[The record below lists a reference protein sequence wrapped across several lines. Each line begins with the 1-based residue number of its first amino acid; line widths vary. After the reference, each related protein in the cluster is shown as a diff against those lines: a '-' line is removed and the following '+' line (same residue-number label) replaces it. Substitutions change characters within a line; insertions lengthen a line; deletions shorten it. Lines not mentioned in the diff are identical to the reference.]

1 MKWVAGERSTRGRG
15 PSQPP
20 TKEAEDRLWQI
31 GGCGLVFDVLKVESD
46 EVQGYN
52 RKNCKKIIVYLV

>member
-15 PSQPP
+15 PSHPP

-31 GGCGLVFDVLKVESD
+31 GGCDLAFGVQKVDSG
-46 EVQGYN
+46 EVQSYN
-52 RKNCKKIIVYLV
+52 REKGVKEKL

>member
-1 MKWVAGERSTRGRG
+1 MKWVAGERGTRGRG

-31 GGCGLVFDVLKVESD
+31 GGCGLAFDVLKVESD

-52 RKNCKKIIVYLV
+52 RKKCKEKL